1 LKKSTRTVKSV
12 KKVKSTKEVLST
24 KEAIIAVAMN
34 RLKKDGALHLS
45 LRDIAKHAG
54 LSSMAPYRH
63 FKSKEDL
70 VAAISEIGH
79 RRLCEVFLQ
88 IERKYLDPKERF
100 RAMGKGYLTFAK
112 ENPELYKLMFGASM
126 SNPNDYDGLE
136 KACDECFGYL
146 ERAIAYCQHHGIIKG
161 KPVDAFAMLVWSAV
175 HGLSMLLIE
184 GVLEHTMDDF
194 SEKSLMELHDFF
206 SAHFLSS

>member
-1 LKKSTRTVKSV
+1 MKKDTRTVKSV
-12 KKVKSTKEVLST
+12 KKVKSNKELLST
-24 KEAIIAVAMN
+24 KDAIIAVAME
-34 RLKKDGALHLS
+34 RLKKDGALNLS

-63 FKSKEDL
+63 FKSKEEL
-70 VAAISEIGH
+70 VAAVSEIGH

-100 RAMGKGYLTFAK
+100 RAMGKAYLMFAR

-126 SNPNDYDGLE
+126 PNPNEYQELE

-146 ERAIAYCQHHGIIKG
+146 ERTITYCQHHGIMKG
-161 KPVDAFAMLVWSAV
+161 KPVDAFAMLVWSSI

-184 GVLEHTMDDF
+184 GVLEHAMNDY
-194 SEKSLMELHDFF
+194 SERTLTDLNDFF
-206 SAHFLSS
+206 SAHFLS